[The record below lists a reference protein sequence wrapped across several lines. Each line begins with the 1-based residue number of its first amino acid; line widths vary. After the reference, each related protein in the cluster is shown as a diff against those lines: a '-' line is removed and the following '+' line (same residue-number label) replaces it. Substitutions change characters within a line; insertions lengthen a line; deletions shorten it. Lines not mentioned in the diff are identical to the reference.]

1 MTKQELIQF
10 FTDCIATQQGFLNV
24 CTTDDEVVRVVDI
37 QRAKANIDIINIWI
51 DEVMKDINSNLIPE
65 SFFEKLKHD
74 VEHNIPT
81 QYYTSFR
88 PNESKLLSFKSIS
101 EQLSGINNLI
111 EIYAFYKALGFAQ
124 QNTVI
129 VGANGCGKTSLA
141 NLLQK
146 SLNISDGIV
155 IPAQKLLIFP
165 SFANTPTY
173 NSAQSHFDKYQK
185 SIYDDKVTFDAQKM
199 DDFEWQLTQKYG
211 SEMVKV
217 LGMLLGQRQLRIN
230 QAASKYSNDESVSKE
245 DFRGILDDVIEI
257 WNQLIEH
264 RTLLCNDSNQ
274 LKIKYGSIIYD
285 AHQMSDGERVIIY
298 LAGRVLFAP
307 KDSIIITDE
316 PELHLHKSIAN
327 KLWDLLENKRSDCR
341 FIYFTHDLDF
351 ATSRNCQKGWI
362 KNFHY
367 PNSWSIE
374 LIQENIIPEE
384 LLLKLVGSRK
394 PILFCEGKVN
404 SPDKQIYEVLFP
416 NYTIQEVDSCKNV
429 INYTKAFNSIPGVST
444 KAHGIIDKDFR
455 NSAQI
460 SKFEQEGIFTYG
472 VSEIENLLISEEFLS
487 EYCKVKSETVDI
499 EKIKEHVL
507 SEFKNSIES
516 QISLYLSAYIDFMF
530 KECHLRKAD
539 TKEKVQENYNTF
551 LSGIDIEET
560 YKKRKEYLSEIIDS
574 RNYKDLITVA
584 NHKGLTTKVAQEF
597 GLRGRNE
604 YIERAI
610 QVIRRDLEAQ
620 NIIKNYFPDALTQI

>member
-10 FTDCIATQQGFLNV
+10 FTDCIATLQGFLNV

-264 RTLLCNDSNQ
+264 RTLFCNDSNQ

-444 KAHGIIDKDFR
+444 KAYGIIDKDFR

-574 RNYKDLITVA
+574 KNYKNLITVA

>member
-1 MTKQELIQF
+1 M
-10 FTDCIATQQGFLNV
+10 
-24 CTTDDEVVRVVDI
+24 
-37 QRAKANIDIINIWI
+37 
-51 DEVMKDINSNLIPE
+51 
-65 SFFEKLKHD
+65 
-74 VEHNIPT
+74 
-81 QYYTSFR
+81 
-88 PNESKLLSFKSIS
+88 
-101 EQLSGINNLI
+101 
-111 EIYAFYKALGFAQ
+111 
-124 QNTVI
+124 
-129 VGANGCGKTSLA
+129 
-141 NLLQK
+141 
-146 SLNISDGIV
+146 
-155 IPAQKLLIFP
+155 
-165 SFANTPTY
+165 
-173 NSAQSHFDKYQK
+173 
-185 SIYDDKVTFDAQKM
+185 
-199 DDFEWQLTQKYG
+199 
-211 SEMVKV
+211 
-217 LGMLLGQRQLRIN
+217 
-230 QAASKYSNDESVSKE
+230 
-245 DFRGILDDVIEI
+245 
-257 WNQLIEH
+257 
-264 RTLLCNDSNQ
+264 
-274 LKIKYGSIIYD
+274 
-285 AHQMSDGERVIIY
+285 
-298 LAGRVLFAP
+298 
-307 KDSIIITDE
+307 
-316 PELHLHKSIAN
+316 HLHKSIAN

-374 LIQENIIPEE
+374 LIQENIIPQE

-574 RNYKDLITVA
+574 KNYKNLITVA

>member
-10 FTDCIATQQGFLNV
+10 FTDCIATLQGFLNV

-264 RTLLCNDSNQ
+264 RTLFCNDSNQ

-444 KAHGIIDKDFR
+444 KAYGIIDKDFR

-460 SKFEQEGIFTYG
+460 PKFEQEGIFTYG

-574 RNYKDLITVA
+574 KNYKNLITVA

>member
-10 FTDCIATQQGFLNV
+10 FTDCIATLQGFLNV

-264 RTLLCNDSNQ
+264 RTLFCNDSNQ

-394 PILFCEGKVN
+394 PVLFCEGKVN

-444 KAHGIIDKDFR
+444 KAYGIIDKDFR

-574 RNYKDLITVA
+574 KNYKNLITVA

>member
-1 MTKQELIQF
+1 MNKQELIQF
-10 FTDCIATQQGFLNV
+10 FTDIKATLQGFINI
-24 CTTDDEVVRVVDI
+24 CNSDDDILRVVDNE
-37 QRAKANIDIINIWI
+37 RAKANIDIISIWI
-51 DEVMKDINSNLIPE
+51 DEVFEDLKSELIPE

-101 EQLSGINNLI
+101 ERLSGINNLI

-146 SLNISDGIV
+146 SLNVSDGIV

-173 NSAQSHFDKYQK
+173 DSAQSHFNKYQK

-217 LGMLLGQRQLRIN
+217 LGTLLGQRQLRIN
-230 QAASKYSNDESVSKE
+230 QAASKYSNDEPVLKE

-264 RTLLCNDSNQ
+264 RTLFCNDSNQ

-307 KDSIIITDE
+307 KDSIIIADE

-327 KLWDLLENKRSDCR
+327 KLWDLLENKRPDCR

-416 NYTIQEVDSCKNV
+416 NYTIQEVESCKNV
-429 INYTKAFNSIPGVST
+429 INYTKAFNSISGVSI

-487 EYCKVKSETVDI
+487 EYCKVKSETVDV
-499 EKIKEHVL
+499 EKIKEYVL
-507 SEFKNSIES
+507 PEFKNSIES
-516 QISLYLSAYIDFMF
+516 QISLYLAAYINYKFN
-530 KECHLRKAD
+530 ECHLRKAD
-539 TKEKVQENYNTF
+539 TKEKVQENYNAF
-551 LSGIDIEET
+551 LSGIETEET
-560 YKKRKEYLSEIIDS
+560 YKKRNEYLSEIIDS
-574 RNYKDLITVA
+574 KNYKHLITVA
-584 NHKGLTTKVAQEF
+584 NHKGLTTKVALEF

-610 QVIRRDLEAQ
+610 QVIRKSLDAQ
-620 NIIKNYFPDALTQI
+620 NIIKNYFPDALTCL

>member
-10 FTDCIATQQGFLNV
+10 FIDCIATLQGFLNV
-24 CTTDDEVVRVVDI
+24 CTTDDEVVRVVDV

-574 RNYKDLITVA
+574 KNYKNLITVA